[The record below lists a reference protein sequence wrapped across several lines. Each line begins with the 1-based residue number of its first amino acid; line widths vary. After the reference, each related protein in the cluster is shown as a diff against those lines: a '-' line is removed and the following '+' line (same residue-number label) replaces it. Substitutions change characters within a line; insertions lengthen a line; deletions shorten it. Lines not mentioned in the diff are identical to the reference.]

1 MRLLE
6 RAISII
12 SPKAALNRTADLAKA
27 KLLSQQ
33 MGVIRGGQNYTG
45 ASNKRSLKDWF
56 TSNLDANSS
65 TLTDLPILR
74 ERSQDLYNNTPAASG
89 AIKNIKTNVIG
100 VGLLMRSV
108 PDAEKIGFTD
118 EQAQEWSDD
127 VEREFEMWAENA
139 LFCDY
144 NGQQSFK
151 EIQRL
156 VILSQQIAGDVFV
169 LMPWV
174 KNKNSLY
181 DLKLKLVDASR
192 VCNPNDAPDTKDIAG
207 GVEYDNLG
215 RPIAIYVRTPHPGN
229 QLDYTVPTWEKFL
242 IWGEKSGR
250 RNILHIMEHERID
263 QARGIPALAP
273 VIETIKQI
281 SDYSQ
286 AEINAAVI
294 NAVLAVVVEREL
306 DDSAP
311 GSIGSGDDDSPKPW
325 EESEQELGSG
335 TWVDLAPGETAKVV
349 SAVRPSSQFD
359 PFFLATMKQ
368 IGMALEIPFEV
379 LIKHFSSSYSAARAA
394 LLEANKMYKEKRSF
408 IVDKFC
414 RPVFEEFLTEA
425 VIKGRVNAPGFLS
438 DIAIRAAYLKTI
450 WTGPAPGQLDP
461 AKEYDA
467 SNKACIYGFSYRG
480 KETAELNGLDFE
492 DVIKAQAREEHM
504 LAKYKVKL
512 QTSGYQP
519 TADQSDD
526 TSNNEGS
533 TDDKR

>member
-6 RAISII
+6 RFISVI

-27 KLLSQQ
+27 KILSQQ
-33 MGVIRGGQNYTG
+33 MNVIRGGGNYTG
-45 ASNKRSLKDWF
+45 ASNKRSLKDWH
-56 TSNLDANSS
+56 TSDLDANSLI
-65 TLTDLPILR
+65 LTDLPLLR
-74 ERSQDLYNNTPAASG
+74 ERSQDLYNNSPAASG

-108 PDAEKIGFTD
+108 PDAEKIGLND
-118 EQAQEWSDD
+118 EQAQDWSDT

-144 NGQQSFK
+144 NGQKSFK

-156 VILSQQIAGDVFV
+156 IVLSQQISGDVFV

-174 KNKNSLY
+174 NNSNSIY
-181 DLKLKLVDASR
+181 DLKLQLVDAAR
-192 VCNPNDAPDTKDIAG
+192 VCNPNDAPDSKDIAG
-207 GVEYDNLG
+207 GIEYDAYG
-215 RPIAIYVRTPHPGN
+215 RPIAVHVRTPHPGN
-229 QLDYTVPTWEKFL
+229 QLDFSVATWERFL
-242 IWGEKSGR
+242 LWGEKTGR

-281 SDYSQ
+281 SEYSQ

-294 NAVLAVVVEREL
+294 NAVLAVVVERSL
-306 DDSAP
+306 DESAP
-311 GSIGSGDDDSPKPW
+311 GQLNDSDDKPKPW
-325 EESEQELGSG
+325 EDSEQELGSG
-335 TWVDLAPGETAKVV
+335 TWVDLAPGEKATVV
-349 SAVRPSSQFD
+349 NPVRPSSQFD

-425 VIKGRVNAPGFLS
+425 VIKGRVNAPGYLS
-438 DIAIRAAYLKTI
+438 DIAIRTAYLKTI

-467 SNKACIYGFSYRG
+467 SNKACEYGFSYRA

-492 DVIKAQAREEHM
+492 DVVKAQARERKMMNKHG
-504 LAKYKVKL
+504 VNL
-512 QTSGYQP
+512 QTSIYQP
-519 TADQSDD
+519 V
-526 TSNNEGS
+526 SNQQNEKP
-533 TDDKR
+533 DNDEANDK